1 MQIMKLAILGADGS
15 MGRIIAGLAIGDS
28 DIEIVSAYTEP
39 NGPAVGIDIGM
50 LVGKKPIGVEIVDS
64 VDLDDKLKA
73 AKPDVVFDFTVAAA
87 TEANAPIVVQ
97 NGIRMVIGT
106 TGLSQDFIESFKA
119 LVQENNTPS
128 IISSNMAVG
137 MNLFMKIV
145 GDVAI
150 ALQGWDTEIIEA
162 HHNRKK
168 DAPSG
173 TAVTL
178 AEIIAKAW
186 NKNLDDIAKYGRGR
200 GPAPRVKGTG
210 ELGIHA
216 IRAGDIIG
224 DHLVLFAGA
233 GERLELVHRAHDRS
247 CFASGAIKAAKFLV
261 NAEEPRLYTMKEVL
275 GL

>member
-1 MQIMKLAILGADGS
+1 MHFMKIGILGADGS
-15 MGRIIAGLAIGDS
+15 MGRIIAGLAIGDP
-28 DIEIVSAYTEP
+28 DIEIVAAFTEP
-39 NGPAVGIDIGM
+39 NGPAVGTDIGM
-50 LVGKKPIGVEIVDS
+50 LVGKKVIGVEIIDS
-64 VDLDDKLKA
+64 VDLDEKLKA

-87 TEANAPIVVQ
+87 TEANAPVVVQ

-106 TGLSQDFIESFKA
+106 TGLSQDFLESFKV
-119 LVQENNTPS
+119 LVQENNAPS

-137 MNLFMKIV
+137 MNLFLKVV
-145 GDVAI
+145 GDVAT
-150 ALQGWDTEIIEA
+150 ALEGWDTEVIEA

-186 NKNLDDIAKYGRGR
+186 NKNLDDIAKYGRAR
-200 GPAPRVKGTG
+200 GPAPREKGVN

-216 IRAGDIIG
+216 IRAGDIVG
-224 DHLVLFAGA
+224 DHTVLFAGA
-233 GERLELVHRAHDRS
+233 GERIELVHRAHDRS

-261 NAEEPRLYTMKEVL
+261 NADEPRLYTMKDVL